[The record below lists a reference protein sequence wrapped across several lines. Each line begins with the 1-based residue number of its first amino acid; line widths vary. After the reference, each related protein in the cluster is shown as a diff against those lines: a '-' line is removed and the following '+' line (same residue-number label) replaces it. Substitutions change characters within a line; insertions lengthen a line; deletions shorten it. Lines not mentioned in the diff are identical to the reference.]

1 MSDDPMRHAST
12 HGILGGPEQIVARCP
27 VTGRRYEDGSG
38 ALPHEEQTAMFIRD
52 AAIKADTPT
61 DSGFPHH
68 IRPRCPQT
76 NREYECGPGAG
87 TRAQQTARFLEELP
101 DDLKALRRAD
111 FEKLRDTPTAGR
123 A

>member
-1 MSDDPMRHAST
+1 MNDAMKHAYSN
-12 HGILGGPEQIVARCP
+12 GVLGGSEQAVPRCP
-27 VTGRRYEDGSG
+27 KTQRRYELGHG
-38 ALPHEEQTAMFIRD
+38 ALSFEEQSAMFIRD

-76 NREYECGPGAG
+76 NREYECGPGAQ
-87 TRAQQTARFLEELP
+87 TRAQQSARFLEELP
-101 DDLKALRRAD
+101 DDLKAQRRAD